1 MFSKRFNFMTIAGI
15 KIGIDLSW
23 LFIAI
28 LLSWTLAAGHFPFA
42 YPGHSIG
49 LYWFMGV
56 LGMLGL
62 FACIVLH
69 ELGHAFVA
77 KHFKLP
83 ISQITLFLFGGVAEI
98 KKEPTSPKVEFLV
111 AIAGPIVTLALTFL
125 LFFTTYFGTQFGW
138 SFILIGITSYL
149 TTINLLILFFNLV
162 PAFPL
167 DGGRILRSL
176 LWKWKGDLAWATKIT
191 TNFGLGF
198 GFFLIFFGIFSFI
211 GGNLIGGMWLAI
223 IGLFIQKAATASRT
237 QVYIN
242 KELENEKV
250 LKFMT
255 REVETVSSES
265 TILEVLQQHVYKS
278 HHHLYPVVD
287 QNQLLGYVS
296 LAEIKTVPQDQ
307 WNQIKIASVM
317 IPLNKCVVASP
328 EMSALNA
335 LSLMEEA
342 PTPALLVTDGSRLI
356 GLLTS
361 RDLFR
366 VISLKLELGDD
377 RKKE

>member
-162 PAFPL
+162 PAF
-167 DGGRILRSL
+167 
-176 LWKWKGDLAWATKIT
+176 
-191 TNFGLGF
+191 
-198 GFFLIFFGIFSFI
+198 
-211 GGNLIGGMWLAI
+211 
-223 IGLFIQKAATASRT
+223 
-237 QVYIN
+237 
-242 KELENEKV
+242 
-250 LKFMT
+250 
-255 REVETVSSES
+255 
-265 TILEVLQQHVYKS
+265 
-278 HHHLYPVVD
+278 
-287 QNQLLGYVS
+287 
-296 LAEIKTVPQDQ
+296 
-307 WNQIKIASVM
+307 
-317 IPLNKCVVASP
+317 
-328 EMSALNA
+328 
-335 LSLMEEA
+335 
-342 PTPALLVTDGSRLI
+342 
-356 GLLTS
+356 
-361 RDLFR
+361 
-366 VISLKLELGDD
+366 
-377 RKKE
+377 